1 VSPVKRFL
9 NTLYVTTQGA
19 YLAKDGE
26 TVAVRVEGETK
37 LRVPLLNLDGIV
49 CFGNVGASPFLM
61 GACGRSGVTL
71 SFLSE
76 RGRFL
81 GRVVGEASGN
91 VLLRREQYRG
101 ADDAGKSAEVA
112 RAIVTAKLVNARRI
126 YQRSLR
132 DHPAPEGNGNDPRPR
147 AVQGLAALLQE
158 LPGARGPEDSVDPEA
173 VGELDRIRGLEGS
186 AGRAYFE
193 AFGSL
198 IKHDDEAF
206 RFRGRNR
213 RPPADPVN
221 ALLSF
226 LYALVRHDVTSALEA
241 TGLDPQVGFLHR
253 DRPGRPGLALDLME
267 ELRTP
272 LADRLAL
279 TLVNRRQV
287 APEGFERDETGG
299 IRMDDATRKTVL
311 VAYQQRKQ
319 DELTHPFL
327 GEKISIGLL
336 FQIQARLFARYLRGD
351 LDAYPPY
358 IVQ

>member
-1 VSPVKRFL
+1 VKRHL

-26 TVAVRVEGETK
+26 TVSVRVEGGTK

-61 GACGRSGVTL
+61 GACGKQGVTL

-81 GRVVGEASGN
+81 ARAVGEASGN
-91 VLLRREQYRG
+91 VLLRREQYRR
-101 ADDAGKSAEVA
+101 ADDPERSAEVA
-112 RAIVTAKLVNARRI
+112 RAIVTAKAINARRVL
-126 YQRSLR
+126 QRSLR
-132 DHPAPEGNGNDPRPR
+132 DHPEPAEGGGEDRREESIR
-147 AVQGLAALLQE
+147 ALGALLTE
-158 LPGARGPEDSVDPEA
+158 LGGSGD
-173 VGELDRIRGLEGS
+173 LDRVRGLEGM

-193 AFGSL
+193 AFDGL
-198 IKHDDEAF
+198 ITHDDPAF
-206 RFRGRNR
+206 RFTVRSR
-213 RPPADPVN
+213 RPPTDPVN
-221 ALLSF
+221 SLLSF
-226 LYALVRHDVTSALEA
+226 LYAVVRHDVTSALEA

-267 ELRTP
+267 ELRVP

-279 TLVNRRQV
+279 TLINRRQV
-287 APEGFERDETGG
+287 APDGFTRDEAGG
-299 IRMDDATRKTVL
+299 VTMSDGTRKTVL
-311 VAYQQRKQ
+311 VAYQKRKQ

-327 GEKISIGLL
+327 EERISFGLL
-336 FQIQARLFARYLRGD
+336 FQIQARLFARFLRGD

-358 IVQ
+358 VVQ

>member
-1 VSPVKRFL
+1 VKRHL

-26 TVAVRVEGETK
+26 TVSVRVEGGTK

-61 GACGRSGVTL
+61 GACGKQGVTL

-81 GRVVGEASGN
+81 ARAVGEASGN
-91 VLLRREQYRG
+91 VLLRREQYRR
-101 ADDAGKSAEVA
+101 ADDPERSAEVA
-112 RAIVTAKLVNARRI
+112 RAIVTAKAINARRVL
-126 YQRSLR
+126 QRSLR
-132 DHPAPEGNGNDPRPR
+132 DHPEPAEGGGEDRREESIR
-147 AVQGLAALLQE
+147 ALGALLTE
-158 LPGARGPEDSVDPEA
+158 LGGSGD
-173 VGELDRIRGLEGS
+173 LDRVRGLEGM

-193 AFGSL
+193 AFDGL
-198 IKHDDEAF
+198 ITHDDPAF
-206 RFRGRNR
+206 RFTVRSR
-213 RPPADPVN
+213 RPPTDPVN
-221 ALLSF
+221 SLLSF
-226 LYALVRHDVTSALEA
+226 LYAVVRHDVTSALEA

-267 ELRTP
+267 ELRVP

-279 TLVNRRQV
+279 TLINRRQV
-287 APEGFERDETGG
+287 APDGFTRDEAGG
-299 IRMDDATRKTVL
+299 VTMSDDTRKTVL
-311 VAYQQRKQ
+311 VAYQKRKQ

-327 GEKISIGLL
+327 EERISFGLL
-336 FQIQARLFARYLRGD
+336 FQIQARLFARFLRGD

-358 IVQ
+358 VVQ

>member
-1 VSPVKRFL
+1 MKRHL

-26 TVAVRVEGETK
+26 TVSVRVEGGTK

-61 GACGRSGVTL
+61 GACGKQGVTL

-81 GRVVGEASGN
+81 ARAVGEASGN
-91 VLLRREQYRG
+91 VLLRREQYRR
-101 ADDAGKSAEVA
+101 ADDPERSAEVA
-112 RAIVTAKLVNARRI
+112 RAIVTAKAINARRVL
-126 YQRSLR
+126 QRSLR
-132 DHPAPEGNGNDPRPR
+132 DHPEPAEGGGEDRREESIR
-147 AVQGLAALLQE
+147 ALGALLTE
-158 LPGARGPEDSVDPEA
+158 LGGSGD
-173 VGELDRIRGLEGS
+173 LDRVRGLEGM

-193 AFGSL
+193 AFDGL
-198 IKHDDEAF
+198 ITHDDPAF
-206 RFRGRNR
+206 RFTVRSR
-213 RPPADPVN
+213 RPPTDPVN
-221 ALLSF
+221 SLLSF
-226 LYALVRHDVTSALEA
+226 LYAVVRHDVTSALEA

-267 ELRTP
+267 ELRVP

-279 TLVNRRQV
+279 TLINRRQV
-287 APEGFERDETGG
+287 APDGFTRDEAGG
-299 IRMDDATRKTVL
+299 VTMSDDTRKTVL
-311 VAYQQRKQ
+311 VAYQKRKQ

-327 GEKISIGLL
+327 EERISFGLL
-336 FQIQARLFARYLRGD
+336 FQIQARLFARFLRGD

-358 IVQ
+358 VVQ

>member
-1 VSPVKRFL
+1 MKRHL

-26 TVAVRVEGETK
+26 TVSVRVEGETK

-61 GACGRSGVTL
+61 GACGKNGVTL

-81 GRVVGEASGN
+81 ARSVGEASGN
-91 VLLRREQYRG
+91 VLLRRTQYRR
-101 ADDAGKSAEVA
+101 ADDPEGSAEVA
-112 RAIVTAKLVNARRI
+112 RAIVTAKVINARRI
-126 YQRSLR
+126 VQRSLR
-132 DHPAPEGNGNDPRPR
+132 DHPGKPESDESNESNESNESKGQPDRREESVR
-147 AVQGLAALLQE
+147 ALGALLT
-158 LPGARGPEDSVDPEA
+158 
-173 VGELDRIRGLEGS
+173 ELDSASDLDRVRGFEGT

-193 AFGSL
+193 AFDGL
-198 IKHDDEAF
+198 ITHDDPAF
-206 RFRGRNR
+206 RFTVRNR
-213 RPPADPVN
+213 RPPTDPVN
-221 ALLSF
+221 SLLSF
-226 LYALVRHDVTSALEA
+226 LYALIRHDVTSALEA

-267 ELRTP
+267 ELRVP

-279 TLVNRRQV
+279 TLINRRQV
-287 APEGFERDETGG
+287 APDGFTRDETGG
-299 IRMDDATRKTVL
+299 VTMSDATRKAVL
-311 VAYQQRKQ
+311 VAYQKRKQ

-327 GEKISIGLL
+327 DEKISFGLL
-336 FQIQARLFARYLRGD
+336 FQIQARLFARFLRGD

-358 IVQ
+358 VVQ

>member
-1 VSPVKRFL
+1 MKRFL

-71 SFLSE
+71 SFLTE

-101 ADDAGKSAEVA
+101 ADDPAKSAEVA
-112 RAIVTAKLVNARRI
+112 RAIVTAKLVNARRV

-132 DHPAPEGNGNDPRPR
+132 DHPAEEGDGPDPRAR
-147 AVQGLAALLQE
+147 AVHGLGALLRE
-158 LPGARGPEDSVDPEA
+158 LPGTGDPDTA
-173 VGELDRIRGLEGS
+173 GDLDRVRGLEGS

-193 AFGSL
+193 GFGTL
-198 IKHDDEAF
+198 ITHDDAAF
-206 RFRGRNR
+206 RFNGRNR

-299 IRMDDATRKTVL
+299 VRMDETTRKTVL

-351 LDAYPPY
+351 LDAYPAY

>member
-1 VSPVKRFL
+1 MKRFL

-37 LRVPLLNLDGIV
+37 LRVPFLNLDGIV

-71 SFLSE
+71 SFLTE

-101 ADDAGKSAEVA
+101 ADDPARSAEVA

-132 DHPAPEGNGNDPRPR
+132 DHPAEEGDGTDPRAR

-158 LPGARGPEDSVDPEA
+158 LPGSGDGEPT
-173 VGELDRIRGLEGS
+173 GELDRIRGLEGS
-186 AGRAYFE
+186 GGRAYFE
-193 AFGSL
+193 AFGAL
-198 IKHDDEAF
+198 IKHEDEAF

-287 APEGFERDETGG
+287 APEGFTRDETGG
-299 IRMDDATRKTVL
+299 VRMDEATRKTVL

-336 FQIQARLFARYLRGD
+336 FQIQARLFARSLRRD
-351 LDAYPPY
+351 LDAYPAY

>member
-1 VSPVKRFL
+1 MKRHL

-61 GACGRSGVTL
+61 GACGRQGVTL

-81 GRVVGEASGN
+81 ARSVGEASGN
-91 VLLRREQYRG
+91 VLLRREQYRR
-101 ADDAGKSAEVA
+101 ADDPERSAEVA
-112 RAIVTAKLVNARRI
+112 RGIVTAKAINARRI
-126 YQRSLR
+126 LQRSLR
-132 DHPAPEGNGNDPRPR
+132 DHPEPPESDERPDRREESVR
-147 AVQGLAALLQE
+147 ALGALLTE
-158 LPGARGPEDSVDPEA
+158 LDGA
-173 VGELDRIRGLEGS
+173 GELDRVRGLEGM

-193 AFGSL
+193 AFDGL
-198 IKHDDEAF
+198 ITHEDPAF
-206 RFRGRNR
+206 RFTVRSR
-213 RPPADPVN
+213 RPPGDPVN
-221 ALLSF
+221 SLLSF

-267 ELRTP
+267 ELRVP

-279 TLVNRRQV
+279 TLINRRQV
-287 APEGFERDETGG
+287 APGGFLRDETGG
-299 IRMDDATRKTVL
+299 VTMSDDTRKTVL
-311 VAYQQRKQ
+311 VAYQKRKQ

-327 GEKISIGLL
+327 GEKISFGLL
-336 FQIQARLFARYLRGD
+336 FQIQARLFARFLRGD

-358 IVQ
+358 VVQ

>member
-1 VSPVKRFL
+1 MKRHL
-9 NTLYVTTQGA
+9 NTLFVTTQGA

-37 LRVPLLNLDGIV
+37 LRVPFVNLDGIV
-49 CFGNVGASPFLM
+49 CFGNVGASPFLF
-61 GACGRSGVTL
+61 GACGRAGVAV
-71 SFLSE
+71 SFLTE

-81 GRVVGEASGN
+81 ARAVGETSGN
-91 VLLRREQYRG
+91 VLLRRSQYRR
-101 ADDAGKSAEVA
+101 ADDPAGSAEVA
-112 RAIVTAKLVNARRI
+112 KAVVTAKLVNARRVF
-126 YQRSLR
+126 QRSLR
-132 DHPAPEGNGNDPRPR
+132 DHPAEGGVDGDGDPRSR
-147 AVQGLAALLQE
+147 AVRALGALLTE
-158 LPGARGPEDSVDPEA
+158 
-173 VGELDRIRGLEGS
+173 VGGTADLDRIRGLEGS

-193 AFGSL
+193 GFDRL
-198 IKHDDEAF
+198 ITHDDEAF

-221 ALLSF
+221 SLLSF

-279 TLVNRRQV
+279 TLINRRQV
-287 APEGFERDETGG
+287 APEGFTRNETGG
-299 IRMDDATRKTVL
+299 VTMDEATRKTVL
-311 VAYQQRKQ
+311 VAYQTRKQ

-327 GEKISIGLL
+327 EEKITFGLL
-336 FQIQARLFARYLRGD
+336 FQIQARLMARALRGD

-358 IVQ
+358 VVQ